1 MSSNQYEMPSGGM
14 PPRVGMSTPV
24 KVLIILCV
32 VFGGLAVVCCGGMA
46 ILGPM
51 FASKM
56 KESVSDNPQQ
66 IAAKTAEMAQIDVP
80 AVLAPKASFDMKI
93 PFTDQR
99 MMLWVVY
106 ADQNSDS
113 MLMLFAMGDMLAK
126 QNQDQMR
133 QSIDQSLQ
141 QQNMRQEQI
150 TIERTSTKERQI
162 NGQPATFTIQHGK
175 GKDSQTER
183 IQVSGVFQGKTGPVM
198 LMMNVDAQK
207 IGEEEIVKMLDSIE

>member
-14 PPRVGMSTPV
+14 PPKVGMSTPV
-24 KVLIILCV
+24 KVLIILCI

-46 ILGPM
+46 IMVPM

-56 KESVSDNPQQ
+56 KESVSDSPQQ
-66 IAAKTAEMAQIDVP
+66 VVAKTAEMAKIDVP
-80 AVLAPKASFDMKI
+80 AELAPKTAFDMKV

-106 ADQNSDS
+106 TDQKGDS
-113 MLMLFAMGDMLAK
+113 MLMLFAMGNMMAQ

-150 TIERTSTKERQI
+150 TIEQTSTKEREI
-162 NGQPATFTIQHGK
+162 NGQQATFTIQKGK
-175 GKDSQTER
+175 GKDSKTER

-207 IGEEEIVKMLDSIE
+207 ISEDEIVKMLDSIQ